1 MPAVFGVL
9 LLGVHPFALA
19 VAGLIAGH
27 ASWAQTT
34 GTAAYPS
41 KPIRMISSLA
51 AGGGNDTSARIIAQ
65 KLTDAWGQQV
75 VVENRPGAGGT
86 IAAESA
92 VRAPAD
98 GYTLLMASMSLAIT
112 PSIYKLAYDP
122 ARELAAVT
130 LVVLS
135 PSVLVVHPSLPVHS
149 VKELIAF
156 ARARPDELLWSSSGN
171 GSSQHLAMELFN
183 RMAGVKLMHVAY
195 KGTAPSMTD
204 LIGGRV
210 SVSAASAISTMP
222 HVKAGKLRALAVISA
237 HRSPAVPELPTVAE
251 AGVPGYA
258 VDTWYGLFA
267 PAATPKDIVA
277 KLYEE
282 IGRTLKQPEM
292 KDKLAS
298 IGLEPVGTP
307 PGEFAVYVRAEID
320 KWGRVVREAGVHI
333 N

>member
-34 GTAAYPS
+34 GTAYPS
-41 KPIRMISSLA
+41 KPIRMFSSLA

-258 VDTWYGLFA
+258 GDTWYGLFA